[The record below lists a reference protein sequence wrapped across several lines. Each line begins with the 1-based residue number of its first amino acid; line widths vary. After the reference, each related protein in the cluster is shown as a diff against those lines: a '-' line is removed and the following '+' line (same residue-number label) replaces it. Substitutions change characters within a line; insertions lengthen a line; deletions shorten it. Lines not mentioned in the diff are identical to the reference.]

1 MADVLYTSDLDL
13 AAHQKKGVWRKA
25 IKSGVLSQ
33 LAAADPEIK
42 VGDTNIFTFLD
53 TARAELVGEG
63 ADKSSQDGKP
73 TKATAKTYKVQVTYR
88 MSDEVKYEDEDYQIG
103 LVEALVGRVGEALS
117 RALDLIAIHGVN
129 PATGDVSPNVTQY
142 LDKSGFLPS
151 GHVIAETSNK
161 SANVTAMAAALQ
173 GAGYNATAVAFDPT
187 FAGEL
192 ARSEDSQNRPLYPE
206 LGLGFNV
213 ENFQG
218 LRAASSDTVSGRQEL
233 DTPLVKSIMGD
244 FRAFVWGVARQVPLR
259 TIEYGDPDGNGD
271 LQRTNEI
278 AIRAEAYLGFA
289 FVDPKAFAIVKASP
303 SS

>member
-1 MADVLYTSDLDL
+1 VADVLQTSDLDL

-25 IKSGVLSQ
+25 IKTGVLSQ

-53 TARAELVGEG
+53 AAKAELVGESEN
-63 ADKSSQDGKP
+63 KSSQDGKP
-73 TKATAKTYKVQVTYR
+73 TNATAKTYKVQVTYR

-129 PATGDVSPNVTQY
+129 PATGEVSASVTQY
-142 LDKSGFLPS
+142 LDKAGFLAS
-151 GHVIAETSNK
+151 DHVIAETADKN
-161 SANVTAMAAALQ
+161 ADVEALAGALQ
-173 GAGYNATAVAFDPT
+173 GDGYGATAVAFDPQ
-187 FAGEL
+187 FAGQL
-192 ARSEDSQNRPLYPE
+192 ARSETEQGVKRFPE

-213 ENFQG
+213 TNFQG
-218 LRAASSDTVSGRQEL
+218 LVAASGDTVSGRNEI
-233 DTPLVKSIMGD
+233 DTPLVKAIMGD

-271 LQRTNEI
+271 LQRKNQI

>member
-63 ADKSSQDGKP
+63 ADKSSQNGKP

-129 PATGDVSPNVTQY
+129 PATGAVSGQVTQY
-142 LDKSGFLPS
+142 LDKAGFLPS
-151 GHVIAETSNK
+151 EHVITETSDK
-161 SANVTAMAAALQ
+161 SANVTAMASALQ
-173 GAGYNATAVAFDPT
+173 GAGYNATAVAFDPS

-192 ARSEDSQNRPLYPE
+192 ARSEDNQNRPLYPE

-218 LRAASSDTVSGRQEL
+218 LRAASSDTVSGRSEI

-289 FVDPKAFAIVKASP
+289 FVDPNAFAIVKATP

>member
-25 IKSGVLSQ
+25 IKSGILSQ

-63 ADKSSQDGKP
+63 ADKSSQNGKP
-73 TKATAKTYKVQVTYR
+73 TKSTAKTYKVQVTYR

-103 LVEALVGRVGEALS
+103 LVESLVGRVGEALS

-129 PATGDVSPNVTQY
+129 PATGAVSGQVTQY
-142 LDKSGFLPS
+142 LDKAGFLPS
-151 GHVIAETSNK
+151 EHVITETSNK
-161 SANVTAMAAALQ
+161 SANVKAMAAALQ
-173 GAGYNATAVAFDPT
+173 GAGYNATAVAFDPS

-218 LRAASSDTVSGRQEL
+218 LRAASSDTVSGRSEI

-289 FVDPKAFAIVKASP
+289 FVDPNAFAIVKATP

>member
-1 MADVLYTSDLDL
+1 MADVLNTSDLDL

-25 IKSGVLSQ
+25 IKTGVLSQ

-53 TARAELVGEG
+53 AAKAELVGESG
-63 ADKSSQDGKP
+63 QKSSQDGKP

-88 MSDEVKYEDEDYQIG
+88 FSDEVKYEDEDYQIG

-129 PATGDVSPNVTQY
+129 PLTGDAAASVTQY
-142 LDKSGFLPS
+142 LDKSGFLPA
-151 GHVIAETSNK
+151 GHVVAETNDK
-161 SANVTAMAAALQ
+161 NVDVEAMASALQ
-173 GAGYNATAVAFDPT
+173 GDGYNATAVAFDPT
-187 FAGEL
+187 FAGAL
-192 ARSEDSQNRPLYPE
+192 ARSETSQGVKRYPE

-218 LRAASSDTVSGRQEL
+218 LRAASSDTVSGRNEI
-233 DTPLVKSIMGD
+233 DTPLVKAIMGD

-271 LQRTNEI
+271 LQRQNEI

>member
-1 MADVLYTSDLDL
+1 VADVLQTSDLDL

-25 IKSGVLSQ
+25 IKTGVLSQ

-53 TARAELVGEG
+53 AAKAELVGESG
-63 ADKSSQDGKP
+63 SKSSQDGKP
-73 TKATAKTYKVQVTYR
+73 TNATAKTYKVQVTYR
-88 MSDEVKYEDEDYQIG
+88 FTDEVKYEDEDYQIG

-129 PATGDVSPNVTQY
+129 PATGDVSTNVVEY
-142 LDKSGFLPS
+142 LDKARFLPAD
-151 GHVIAETSNK
+151 HVILETNNK
-161 SANVTAMAAALQ
+161 DANVKAMAGALQ
-173 GAGYNATAVAFDPT
+173 GAGYNATAIAFDPS

-192 ARSEDSQNRPLYPE
+192 AREEDNQGRQRYPE

-218 LRAASSDTVSGRQEL
+218 LRAASSDTVSGRSEI
-233 DTPLVKSIMGD
+233 DTPLVKAIMGD
-244 FRAFVWGVARQVPLR
+244 FRAFVWGVARTVPLR

-271 LQRTNEI
+271 LQRKNQI
-278 AIRAEAYLGFA
+278 AIRAEAYLGFV
-289 FVDPKAFAIVKASP
+289 FVDPNAFAIVKASP

>member
-1 MADVLYTSDLDL
+1 MADVLQTSDLDL

-25 IKSGVLSQ
+25 IKTGVLSQ

-53 TARAELVGEG
+53 AAKAELVGESG
-63 ADKSSQDGKP
+63 NKSSQDGKP
-73 TKATAKTYKVQVTYR
+73 TNATAKTYKVQVTYR

-129 PATGDVSPNVTQY
+129 PATGEVSDQVTQD
-142 LDKSGFLPS
+142 LDKSGFVPS
-151 GHVIAETSNK
+151 DHVVAETADVNDDVE
-161 SANVTAMAAALQ
+161 ALAGALQ
-173 GAGYNATAVAFDPT
+173 ADGYGATAVAFDPQ
-187 FAGEL
+187 FAGKL
-192 ARSEDSQNRPLYPE
+192 ARSETSQCVKRYPE

-213 ENFQG
+213 ESFQG
-218 LRAASSDTVSGRQEL
+218 LRAASSDTVSGRNEI
-233 DTPLVKSIMGD
+233 DTPLVRAIMGD
-244 FRAFVWGVARQVPLR
+244 FRAFVCGVARQVPLR

-271 LQRTNEI
+271 LQRKNEI

-303 SS
+303 GS

>member
-129 PATGDVSPNVTQY
+129 PATGAVSGQVTQY
-142 LDKSGFLPS
+142 LDKAGFLPNE
-151 GHVIAETSNK
+151 HVITETSDK
-161 SANVTAMAAALQ
+161 SANVKAMASALQ
-173 GAGYNATAVAFDPT
+173 GAGYNATAVAFDPS

-218 LRAASSDTVSGRQEL
+218 LRAASSDTVSGRSEI

-289 FVDPKAFAIVKASP
+289 FVDPNAFAIVKATP

>member
-1 MADVLYTSDLDL
+1 MADVLQTSDLDL

-25 IKSGVLSQ
+25 IKTGVLSQ

-53 TARAELVGEG
+53 AAKAELVGESG
-63 ADKSSQDGKP
+63 NKSSQDGKP
-73 TKATAKTYKVQVTYR
+73 TNATAKTYKVQVTYR

-129 PATGDVSPNVTQY
+129 PATGEVSDQVTQD
-142 LDKSGFLPS
+142 LDKSGFVPS
-151 GHVIAETSNK
+151 DHVVAETADVNDDVE
-161 SANVTAMAAALQ
+161 ALAGALQ
-173 GAGYNATAVAFDPT
+173 ADGYGATAVAFDPQ
-187 FAGEL
+187 FAGKL
-192 ARSEDSQNRPLYPE
+192 ARSETSQGVKRYPE

-213 ENFQG
+213 ESFQG
-218 LRAASSDTVSGRQEL
+218 LRAASSDTVSGRNEI
-233 DTPLVKSIMGD
+233 DTPLVRAIMGD
-244 FRAFVWGVARQVPLR
+244 FRAFVCGVARQVPLR

-271 LQRTNEI
+271 LQRKNEI

-303 SS
+303 GS

>member
-1 MADVLYTSDLDL
+1 MADVLNTSDLDL
-13 AAHQKKGVWRKA
+13 AAHQKKGVWRKS
-25 IKSGVLSQ
+25 IKTGVLAQ

-53 TARAELVGEG
+53 AAKAELVGES
-63 ADKSSQDGKP
+63 AEKSSQDGRP

-88 MSDEVKYEDEDYQIG
+88 FSDEVKYEDEDYQIG

-129 PATGDVSPNVTQY
+129 PVTGVVSGQVTQY
-142 LDKSGFLPS
+142 LDKASFLPAD
-151 GHVIAETSNK
+151 HVIAETSNK
-161 SANVTAMAAALQ
+161 SADVVAMAAALQ
-173 GAGYNATAVAFDPT
+173 GAGYNATAVAFDPQ
-187 FAGEL
+187 FAGQL
-192 ARSEDSQNRPLYPE
+192 ARSEDGNNRPLYPE

-218 LRAASSDTVSGRQEL
+218 LRAASSDTVSGRSEL

-271 LQRTNEI
+271 LQRQNEI

-289 FVDPKAFAIVKASP
+289 FIDPAAFAMVKASP

>member
-1 MADVLYTSDLDL
+1 MADVLNTSDLDL

-25 IKSGVLSQ
+25 IKTGVLSQ

-53 TARAELVGEG
+53 TAKAELVGES
-63 ADKSSQDGKP
+63 ANKSSQDGKP
-73 TKATAKTYKVQVTYR
+73 TNATAKTYKVQVTYR

-129 PATGDVSPNVTQY
+129 PATGQVSNLVSEY
-142 LDKSGFLPS
+142 LDQDGFLPED
-151 GHVIAETSNK
+151 HIITETADK
-161 SANVTAMAAALQ
+161 SANVEAQAAALQ
-173 GAGYNATAVAFDPT
+173 SAGYNATAVAFDPT
-187 FAGEL
+187 FAGAL
-192 ARSEDSQNRPLYPE
+192 ARSKDDNNNPKYPE

-218 LRAASSDTVSGRQEL
+218 LRAASSDTVSGRSEI

-271 LQRTNEI
+271 LQRKNEI
-278 AIRAEAYLGFA
+278 AIRAEAYLGYA
-289 FVDPKAFAIVKASP
+289 FVDPAAFAIVKATPAS
-303 SS
+303 

>member
-1 MADVLYTSDLDL
+1 VADVLNTSDLDL
-13 AAHQKKGVWRKA
+13 SAHQKKGVWRKS
-25 IKSGVLSQ
+25 IKTGVLAQ

-53 TARAELVGEG
+53 AAKAELVGES
-63 ADKSSQDGKP
+63 AEKSSQDGRP

-88 MSDEVKYEDEDYQIG
+88 FSDEVKYEDEDYQIG
-103 LVEALVGRVGEALS
+103 LVDALVGRVGEALS

-129 PATGDVSPNVTQY
+129 PLTGDAAASVTQY
-142 LDKSGFLPS
+142 LDKSGFLPA
-151 GHVIAETSNK
+151 GHVILETNNK
-161 SANVTAMAAALQ
+161 DANVKAMAGALQ
-173 GAGYNATAVAFDPT
+173 GDGYGATAVAFDPS
-187 FAGEL
+187 FVGEL
-192 ARSEDSQNRPLYPE
+192 AREEDNQGRQRYPE

-218 LRAASSDTVSGRQEL
+218 LRAASSDTVSGRNEI
-233 DTPLVKSIMGD
+233 DTPLVKAIMGD

-271 LQRTNEI
+271 LQRQNEI

>member
-1 MADVLYTSDLDL
+1 MADVLQTSDLDL

-25 IKSGVLSQ
+25 IKTGVLSQ

-53 TARAELVGEG
+53 AAKAELVGES

-73 TKATAKTYKVQVTYR
+73 TNATAKTYKVQVTYR

-129 PATGDVSPNVTQY
+129 PATGEVSGQVTQY
-142 LDKSGFLPS
+142 LDKAGFLAS
-151 GHVIAETSNK
+151 DHVIAETADKN
-161 SANVTAMAAALQ
+161 ADVEALAGALQ
-173 GAGYNATAVAFDPT
+173 GDGYGATAVAFDPQ
-187 FAGEL
+187 FAGQL
-192 ARSEDSQNRPLYPE
+192 ARSETEQGVKRFPE

-213 ENFQG
+213 TNFQG
-218 LRAASSDTVSGRQEL
+218 LVAASGDTVSGRNEI
-233 DTPLVKSIMGD
+233 DTPLVKAIMGD

-271 LQRTNEI
+271 LQRKNQI

-289 FVDPKAFAIVKASP
+289 FIDPKAFAIVKASP

>member
-1 MADVLYTSDLDL
+1 MADVLNTSDLDL
-13 AAHQKKGVWRKA
+13 SAHQKKGVWRKA
-25 IKSGVLSQ
+25 IKTGVLSQ

-53 TARAELVGEG
+53 AAKAELVGES
-63 ADKSSQDGKP
+63 AQKSSQDGRP

-88 MSDEVKYEDEDYQIG
+88 FSDEVKYEDEDYQIG
-103 LVEALVGRVGEALS
+103 LVDALVGRVGEALS

-129 PATGDVSPNVTQY
+129 PLTGDAAASVTQY
-142 LDKSGFLPS
+142 LDKSGFLPA
-151 GHVIAETSNK
+151 GHVILETNNK
-161 SANVTAMAAALQ
+161 DANVKAMAGALQ
-173 GAGYNATAVAFDPT
+173 GDGYGATAVAFDPS
-187 FAGEL
+187 FVGEL
-192 ARSEDSQNRPLYPE
+192 AREEDNQGRQRYPE

-218 LRAASSDTVSGRQEL
+218 LRAASSDTVSGRNEI
-233 DTPLVKSIMGD
+233 DTPLVKAIMGD

-271 LQRTNEI
+271 LQRQNEI

>member
-1 MADVLYTSDLDL
+1 VADVLQTSDLDL

-25 IKSGVLSQ
+25 IKTGVLSQ

-53 TARAELVGEG
+53 AAKAELVGESG
-63 ADKSSQDGKP
+63 NKSSQDGKP
-73 TKATAKTYKVQVTYR
+73 TNATAKTYKVQVTYR

-129 PATGDVSPNVTQY
+129 PATGEVSEQVTQY
-142 LDKSGFLPS
+142 LDKAGFLPA
-151 GHVIAETSNK
+151 GHVITESNDEN
-161 SANVTAMAAALQ
+161 ADVEALAGALQ
-173 GAGYNATAVAFDPT
+173 GDGYGATAVAFDPS
-187 FAGEL
+187 FAGKL
-192 ARSEDSQNRPLYPE
+192 ARAETSQGAKRYPE
-206 LGLGFNV
+206 LGLGFNI
-213 ENFQG
+213 ESFQG
-218 LRAASSDTVSGRQEL
+218 LRAASSDTVSGRNEI
-233 DTPLVKSIMGD
+233 DTPLVRAIMGD

-271 LQRTNEI
+271 LQRKNEI